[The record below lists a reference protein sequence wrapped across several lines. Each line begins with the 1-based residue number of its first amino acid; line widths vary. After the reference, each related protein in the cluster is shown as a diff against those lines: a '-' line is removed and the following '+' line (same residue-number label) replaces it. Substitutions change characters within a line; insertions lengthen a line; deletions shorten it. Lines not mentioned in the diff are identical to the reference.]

1 MSAADASTVE
11 GPLSQVPQWARL
23 LLAVAAALEFVSG
36 LKDLPI
42 LFGDT
47 SEIPGP
53 GLGGWII
60 SAKIALQPVLALL
73 ALVLAASGRIRHGL
87 VAMAAVVLA
96 NWLGY
101 LPSVTLRGLEFQGD
115 GAGGLITLLEIVVA
129 PLVAAAVVVLAW
141 LGKRLTLA
149 TLLAVFHTA
158 LSVLFVVLFAIGV
171 AIYGF

>member
-1 MSAADASTVE
+1 MSAADASTGE
-11 GPLSQVPQWARL
+11 EPESQVPQWARL
-23 LLAVAAALEFVSG
+23 VLATAAALELASG

-60 SAKIALQPVLALL
+60 SAKIALQPMFALL
-73 ALVLAASGRIRHGL
+73 ALVFAASGRIRGAL
-87 VAMAAVVLA
+87 VAMAAVVFA
-96 NWLGY
+96 NWLSY
-101 LPSVTLRGLEFQGD
+101 LPSIALRGLEFQGD
-115 GAGGLITLLEIVVA
+115 GAGGLVTLLEIVVA
-129 PLVAAAVVVLAW
+129 PLVAAAVVALAW